1 LKLRTPVFLTGW
13 LRKSR
18 LMTPDELARLK
29 TDAEV
34 LEQDA
39 HGIKVLRLPSGDIL
53 KMFRIKRLVSSA
65 RLYSHARSFCRNAD
79 RLHALGI
86 PTVAVRQLFHFPDGI
101 HSAVLYQ
108 PLPGVT
114 LRQLA
119 LAGPLDTALLRR
131 IAEFVANLHRQGVLF
146 RSLHFGNILQTS
158 SGQLGLIDIADLG
171 IRPFPLGCAAR
182 MRNFRHLCRLAPD
195 RLAFGKEGWLVF
207 LNAYRDIAEVRCN
220 PDSFFRKATR
230 LFDIWSLQEG
240 RL

>member
-1 LKLRTPVFLTGW
+1 MRTPVFLTGW

-39 HGIKVLRLPSGDIL
+39 HGIKVLRLPNGDIL

-86 PTVAVRQLFHFPDGI
+86 PTVVVRQLFHFPDGI

-131 IAEFVANLHRQGVLF
+131 IAAFVANLHRQGVLF

-220 PDSFFRKATR
+220 PDSFFRKAAR